1 VLLNVGVCLLRLA
14 RLPEARVALG
24 QAQRL
29 LPAAEA
35 SVLDNMRAL
44 VEFEDYQRKYPTAQ
58 LGAAKSVAPGGED
71 ADAASKPT
79 LAARLTEEAIAMA
92 EAGSL
97 HNAFGL
103 FEQAALADPAD
114 GKLWENLG
122 KLRWLLLRPGV
133 GAWPVSVLLRARV
146 VCPQV

>member
-1 VLLNVGVCLLRLA
+1 MLLNVGVCLLRLA

-35 SVLDNMRAL
+35 SMLDNMRAL
-44 VEFEDYQRKYPTAQ
+44 VEYENYQRKYPPTSP
-58 LGAAKSVAPGGED
+58 GAAKSAFVSPGGEEVYGPG
-71 ADAASKPT
+71 DAA
-79 LAARLTEEAIAMA
+79 LAARLTSEGIAMA

-97 HNAFGL
+97 HSAFGL

-114 GKLWENLG
+114 GQLWENLG
-122 KLRWLLLRPGV
+122 KLMPAAQPCGGRTHL
-133 GAWPVSVLLRARV
+133 A
-146 VCPQV
+146 